1 MENKAEV
8 AIGGSVRQRTDPAD
22 PIGEIDAGR
31 AERTR
36 EPRRQR
42 RIRDERLDGSI
53 KGQEAHIAA
62 GPVFPHSGTRL
73 GRTPVLQERTMT
85 INKSQIKG
93 RVTEAKGKIKEV
105 TGKLVG
111 NERLEAKGKIEKVLG
126 ETQAKFG
133 DIKADLEDATK
144 KRI

>member
-1 MENKAEV
+1 M
-8 AIGGSVRQRTDPAD
+8 
-22 PIGEIDAGR
+22 
-31 AERTR
+31 
-36 EPRRQR
+36 
-42 RIRDERLDGSI
+42 
-53 KGQEAHIAA
+53 
-62 GPVFPHSGTRL
+62 
-73 GRTPVLQERTMT
+73 PVLQERTMT

-133 DIKADLEDATK
+133 DVKADIKDATK